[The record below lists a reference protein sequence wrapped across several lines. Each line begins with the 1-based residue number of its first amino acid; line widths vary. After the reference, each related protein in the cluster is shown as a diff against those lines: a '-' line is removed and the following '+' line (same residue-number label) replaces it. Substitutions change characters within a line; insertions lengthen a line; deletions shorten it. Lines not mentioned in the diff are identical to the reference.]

1 MNLLNKE
8 NIFFLLFSFLPVS
21 IIIGSTISLI
31 NLIILSL
38 FFLIVLFIEKN
49 FDFLNHL
56 AVKLIFFLYL
66 YLIFNSF
73 ISLNYEIGI
82 ARNIG
87 FLRIIILFI
96 FINYFFFYFE
106 NEKKLLNIWTI
117 IFSIFIIDIFIEYF
131 FGSNIFGWGAVSIN
145 GVPQPDGTRIVSF
158 FKDEPVA
165 GAFISA
171 FILLIFGHG
180 LKNFNNKILTL
191 IFLSIAFTALVMTG
205 ERSNTLKIFLGIII
219 FFLFFDFFKVKT
231 KIMIFLLFTFLF
243 GLIISQSEY
252 LKIRYV
258 GQIYEKVNNKENLKK
273 FVDDNIYIKLY
284 KSGYSVF
291 KNYPFFGV
299 GNKNYRIETC
309 KNKSDQLKFNYK
321 CLTHP
326 HQLYFEFLSEHGL
339 VGTIIILSILFY
351 LMYMILKSII
361 LSRNYIQIGSFI
373 FVLVNF
379 TPFLPSGSFFSDFNI
394 TLFWINFSIMFAC
407 HKKTNIFAKNSI

>member
-38 FFLIVLFIEKN
+38 FFLIVLLIEKN

-117 IFSIFIIDIFIEYF
+117 ILSIFIIDIFIEYF

-180 LKNFNNKILTL
+180 LKNFDNKILTL

-219 FFLFFDFFKVKT
+219 FF
-231 KIMIFLLFTFLF
+231 
-243 GLIISQSEY
+243 
-252 LKIRYV
+252 
-258 GQIYEKVNNKENLKK
+258 
-273 FVDDNIYIKLY
+273 
-284 KSGYSVF
+284 
-291 KNYPFFGV
+291 
-299 GNKNYRIETC
+299 
-309 KNKSDQLKFNYK
+309 
-321 CLTHP
+321 
-326 HQLYFEFLSEHGL
+326 
-339 VGTIIILSILFY
+339 
-351 LMYMILKSII
+351 
-361 LSRNYIQIGSFI
+361 FI
-373 FVLVNF
+373 F
-379 TPFLPSGSFFSDFNI
+379 
-394 TLFWINFSIMFAC
+394 
-407 HKKTNIFAKNSI
+407 

>member
-73 ISLNYEIGI
+73 ISLNHEIGL

-87 FLRIIILFI
+87 FLRIIILFV

-131 FGSNIFGWGAVSIN
+131 LGANIFGWGAATIN

-158 FKDEPVA
+158 FKDEPIA

-231 KIMIFLLFTFLF
+231 KIMIFLLFTLLF
-243 GLIISQSEY
+243 GLIISQSDY

-361 LSRNYIQIGSFI
+361 LSRNYIQVGSFI

-407 HKKTNIFAKNSI
+407 NKKTNIFAKNSI

>member
-31 NLIILSL
+31 NLIVLSL
-38 FFLIVLFIEKN
+38 FFLIVLFTEKK

-56 AVKLIFFLYL
+56 AVKLIIFLYL

-73 ISLNYEIGI
+73 ISLNHEIGI

-117 IFSIFIIDIFIEYF
+117 ILSIFIIDIFIEYF
-131 FGSNIFGWGAVSIN
+131 LGANIFGWGAVTIN

-158 FKDEPVA
+158 FKDEPIA

-180 LKNFNNKILTL
+180 LKNFNNRIWTL
-191 IFLSIAFTALVMTG
+191 IFLSIAFTALVITG

-219 FFLFFDFFKVKT
+219 FFIFFDFFKVKT

-243 GLIISQSEY
+243 GLIISQSDY

-258 GQIYEKVNNKENLKK
+258 GQIYEKVNSKKNLKK
-273 FVDDNIYIKLY
+273 FFDDNIYIQLY

-309 KNKSDQLKFNYK
+309 KDKSDQLKFNYK

-361 LSRNYIQIGSFI
+361 LSRNYIQVGSFI

-407 HKKTNIFAKNSI
+407 NKKTNIFAKNSI

>member
-31 NLIILSL
+31 NLIVLSL
-38 FFLIVLFIEKN
+38 FFLIVLFIEKK

-56 AVKLIFFLYL
+56 AVKLIIFLYF

-73 ISLNYEIGI
+73 ISLNHEIGI

>member
-38 FFLIVLFIEKN
+38 FFLIVLLIEKN

-117 IFSIFIIDIFIEYF
+117 ILSIFIIDIFIEYF

-180 LKNFNNKILTL
+180 LKNFDNKILTL

-258 GQIYEKVNNKENLKK
+258 GQIYEKVNNKENLKR
-273 FVDDNIYIKLY
+273 FVDDNIYIRLY

-309 KNKSDQLKFNYK
+309 KNKNDQLKFNYK

-361 LSRNYIQIGSFI
+361 LSRNYIQVGSFI

-379 TPFLPSGSFFSDFNI
+379 TPLLPSGSFFSDFNI

-407 HKKTNIFAKNSI
+407 NKKTNIFAKNSI

>member
-21 IIIGSTISLI
+21 IIIGSSISLT
-31 NLIILSL
+31 NLIILNL
-38 FFLIVLFIEKN
+38 FFLIVLFKEKN

-73 ISLNYEIGI
+73 ISLNHEMSV

-87 FLRIIILFI
+87 FIRIIILFI

-117 IFSIFIIDIFIEYF
+117 ILSIFIIDIFIEYF
-131 FGSNIFGWGAVSIN
+131 FGTNIFGWGAATIN

-158 FKDEPVA
+158 FKDEPIA

-171 FILLIFGHG
+171 FIFLIFGHG
-180 LKNFNNKILTL
+180 LKNFNNRIWTL

-205 ERSNTLKIFLGIII
+205 ERSNSFKIFLGIII
-219 FFLFFDFFKVKT
+219 FFLFFDFFKIKT

-258 GQIYEKVNNKENLKK
+258 GQIYEKVNNKKNLKK
-273 FVDDNIYIKLY
+273 FADENVYIELY

-309 KNKSDQLKFNYK
+309 KNKGDQLKFKYK

-361 LSRNYIQIGSFI
+361 LSRNYVQVGSFI

-407 HKKTNIFAKNSI
+407 NKKTNIFAKNTI

>member
-31 NLIILSL
+31 NLIVLSL
-38 FFLIVLFIEKN
+38 FFLIVLFTEKK

-56 AVKLIFFLYL
+56 AVKLIIFLYL

-73 ISLNYEIGI
+73 ISLNHEIGI

>member
-1 MNLLNKE
+1 
-8 NIFFLLFSFLPVS
+8 
-21 IIIGSTISLI
+21 
-31 NLIILSL
+31 
-38 FFLIVLFIEKN
+38 
-49 FDFLNHL
+49 
-56 AVKLIFFLYL
+56 
-66 YLIFNSF
+66 
-73 ISLNYEIGI
+73 
-82 ARNIG
+82 
-87 FLRIIILFI
+87 
-96 FINYFFFYFE
+96 
-106 NEKKLLNIWTI
+106 
-117 IFSIFIIDIFIEYF
+117 
-131 FGSNIFGWGAVSIN
+131 
-145 GVPQPDGTRIVSF
+145 
-158 FKDEPVA
+158 
-165 GAFISA
+165 
-171 FILLIFGHG
+171 
-180 LKNFNNKILTL
+180 
-191 IFLSIAFTALVMTG
+191 ALVMTG

-231 KIMIFLLFTFLF
+231 KIIIFLLFTFLF

-273 FVDDNIYIKLY
+273 FVDDNIYIRLY

-309 KNKSDQLKFNYK
+309 KNKNDQLKFNYK

-361 LSRNYIQIGSFI
+361 LSRNYIQVGSFI

-379 TPFLPSGSFFSDFNI
+379 TPLLPSGSFFSDFNI

-407 HKKTNIFAKNSI
+407 NKKTNIFAKNSI